1 MIEFVQQNDY
11 HKQLGFVR
19 IRNESNARIETSIK
33 RKRDIKR
40 SKTRAMKQR
49 SRIGR
54 RDEKK
59 KQKQKKK
66 IGRNDS
72 SVIIYGI

>member
-1 MIEFVQQNDY
+1 MIEFVQRNDY

-59 KQKQKKK
+59 KTEAEEE
-66 IGRNDS
+66 D
-72 SVIIYGI
+72 